1 MSSNSFYLRE
11 ELLDLG
17 IKEVGSNV
25 FISRKASLYG
35 CSNMSIGSNVRIDDF
50 CVLSGKIVLGN
61 HIHIAVYSALFGGH
75 TGIEM
80 KDFSGISSRC
90 TIYAESDD
98 YSGKFLTNPTVPD
111 EYLGLV
117 KGKVILNKHVI
128 IGSGSVVLPNCELG
142 EGVAVG
148 CMSSVHKSLQE
159 WNIYFGSPCKR
170 IKSRKKDL
178 LKLEEKLMKSL

>member
-1 MSSNSFYLRE
+1 
-11 ELLDLG
+11 
-17 IKEVGSNV
+17 
-25 FISRKASLYG
+25 
-35 CSNMSIGSNVRIDDF
+35 
-50 CVLSGKIVLGN
+50 
-61 HIHIAVYSALFGGH
+61 
-75 TGIEM
+75 M